1 MKNEKRTEWKVDGE
15 FHSVTCV
22 LVDRLE
28 GSDSRGKQVG
38 GHGRSGFESGLCV
51 REEGSGSR
59 FEKNGRGRARWSV
72 EKNGEVGRSDEGH
85 LENHLDAGFVKG
97 GDKGSSEI
105 RLELG
110 HYEGLAV
117 FVAQITTHQIGSND
131 CYVQGSQRIETRSEC
146 GVQVNHVVLF
156 F

>member
-1 MKNEKRTEWKVDGE
+1 M
-15 FHSVTCV
+15 
-22 LVDRLE
+22 E

-38 GHGRSGFESGLCV
+38 GHGRSGFERGLCV
-51 REEGSGSR
+51 REEGSGTR

-85 LENHLDAGFVKG
+85 LKNHLDAGFVKG

-117 FVAQITTHQIGSND
+117 FVAQITTHQIDSND

-146 GVQVNHVVLF
+146 GVQVNHDVLF